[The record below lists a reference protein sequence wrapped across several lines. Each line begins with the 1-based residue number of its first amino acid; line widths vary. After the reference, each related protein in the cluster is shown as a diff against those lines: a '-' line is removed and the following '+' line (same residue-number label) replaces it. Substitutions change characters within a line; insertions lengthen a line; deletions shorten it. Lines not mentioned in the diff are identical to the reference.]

1 MDENNISGS
10 KQFHLRSGILVGIF
24 ALCLGLFVA
33 VLYDAQVVNHD
44 AYLARSS
51 TQVTASETVEASRGI
66 ITDRNGKVL
75 VSNRESYTIT
85 IDTDLIEAA
94 EGESHDE
101 AVARTVLRLIR
112 QCQASGVEWTD
123 TLPLSRTEPFVY
135 TTASASSSQRS
146 RLQRYL
152 SENGWSDSEIT
163 AEAPYPAM
171 SASLQA
177 QLGAVNSQLTP
188 QTLMDLMWADFGL
201 EDADLGC
208 TEEEARLVIGV
219 LYELRLRSA
228 SITYNPYVFAEDVPV
243 EFISLVN
250 DGGFDGVVIES
261 TSVRQYNTTYAA
273 QLLGQ
278 VGAFSSKEERDSFN
292 AAYNAAKEAGEDTTG
307 LHYFAAD
314 DTVGKSGVELA
325 FESYL
330 KGIDGE
336 RLITT
341 NEEGKI
347 TGELYSVEPQPG
359 GTVALTID
367 IDFQAAVEEALAKTV
382 SAMNEE
388 DGDTSRGAA
397 AVVLSVE
404 NSDVLALASYPTYDP
419 AKYYSD
425 YNSILNTD
433 GNPLRNRATT
443 GTYAPGSTFKPCT
456 AVAAL
461 ETGAVSLTEKVNC
474 PGLWYYPNT
483 HDYTK
488 CAVYPGRHGKVNITK
503 ALEVSCNCFFC
514 EMGYRLGID
523 TLSEYATAFGLG
535 QSTGI
540 ELGEETGVL
549 AGPEHSAA
557 VNQMWYGGNTVQ
569 AAIGQSDHLFTP
581 LQLASY
587 IATLVRGG
595 TRYDA
600 HLLKSVTA
608 YDGSEILYEH
618 EPEVLSEVEISASTL
633 SAVKE
638 GMYSLT
644 TSGSLARYFK
654 DCIVSAGAKTGTAQI
669 NENTTNNGVF
679 VCFAPYE
686 DPEIALAIVIERGG
700 SGSALAST
708 AVEILNAYFAPG
720 DVGIALVPE
729 GTLLP

>member
-24 ALCLGLFVA
+24 ALCLGLFIA

-163 AEAPYPAM
+163 AESPYPAM

-208 TEEEARLVIGV
+208 TEEEARLVLGV
-219 LYELRLRSA
+219 LYELELRRMVGNGFYVA
-228 SITYNPYVFAEDVPV
+228 PYVFTEDVTV
-243 EFISLVN
+243 DFISLLN
-250 DGGFDGVVIES
+250 DGGFDGVVVE
-261 TSVRQYNTTYAA
+261 TRSVRQYDTDYAA
-273 QLLGQ
+273 HILGRT
-278 VGAFSSKEERDSFN
+278 GAIQSAEELNALNADWQAARD
-292 AAYNAAKEAGEDTTG
+292 AGEDTSAY
-307 LHYFAAD
+307 HQYD
-314 DTVGKSGVELA
+314 MEDTVGRDGVEQA

-330 KGIDGE
+330 RGKDGT

-341 NEEGKI
+341 DEEGKT
-347 TGELYSVEPQPG
+347 TGELYSIQPEPG

-367 IDFQAAVEEALAKTV
+367 IDFQAQVEEILARRV
-382 SAMNEE
+382 EEMNAE
-388 DGDTSRGAA
+388 DGLETRGAG

-404 NSDVLALASYPTYDP
+404 DSSVLALASYPNYSQRTYAEDLEALYADP
-419 AKYYSD
+419 
-425 YNSILNTD
+425 
-433 GNPLRNRATT
+433 GMPFFNRATG
-443 GTYAPGSTFKPCT
+443 GTYAPGSTFKPLT

-461 ETGAVSLTEKVNC
+461 EESVISTTSIINATGHWTYPGYPQSYANC
-474 PGLWYYPNT
+474 WIYNSYG
-483 HDYTK
+483 
-488 CAVYPGRHGKVNITK
+488 GRHGRINVSQ
-503 ALEVSCNCFFC
+503 ALTESCNYFFA
-514 EMGYRLGID
+514 ELGYQLGLD
-523 TLSEYATAFGLG
+523 TLNEYIAAFGLG

-540 ELGEETGVL
+540 ELSVGTAPEGEAGMDL
-549 AGPEHSAA
+549 APWAA
-557 VNQMWYGGNTVQ
+557 FGQANQLY
-569 AAIGQSDHLFTP
+569 TP
-581 LQLASY
+581 LQLANY
-587 IATLVRGG
+587 VATLLRGG
-595 TRYDA
+595 TRYDV
-600 HLLKSVTA
+600 HLLDTVST
-608 YDGSEILYEH
+608 YDGSSVLYTH
-618 EPEVLSEVEISASTL
+618 EPETLSQIEISDETL
-633 SAVKE
+633 AAVKK
-638 GMYSLT
+638 GMGDLVT
-644 TSGSLARYFK
+644 RGSVARYFT
-654 DCIVSAGAKTGTAQI
+654 DCIVSAGAKTGSAQTG
-669 NENTTNNGVF
+669 EEVANGVF
-679 VCFAPYE
+679 VCFAPF
-686 DPEIALAIVIERGG
+686 DAPEIAVAIVIEKGG
-700 SGSALAST
+700 SGAALAST

>member
-163 AEAPYPAM
+163 AEAPYPSM

-208 TEEEARLVIGV
+208 TEEEARLVLGV
-219 LYELRLRSA
+219 LYELELRRLVGNGFYVA
-228 SITYNPYVFAEDVPV
+228 PYVFTEDVTV
-243 EFISLVN
+243 DFISLLN
-250 DGGFDGVVIES
+250 DGGFDGVVVE
-261 TSVRQYNTTYAA
+261 TRSVRQYDTDYAA
-273 QLLGQ
+273 HILGRT
-278 VGAFSSKEERDSFN
+278 GAIQSAEELNALNADWQAVRD
-292 AAYNAAKEAGEDTTG
+292 AGEDTSAY
-307 LHYFAAD
+307 HQYD
-314 DTVGKSGVELA
+314 MEDTVGRDGVEQA

-330 KGIDGE
+330 RGKDGT

-341 NEEGKI
+341 DEEGKT
-347 TGELYSVEPQPG
+347 TGELYSIQPEPG

-367 IDFQAAVEEALAKTV
+367 IDFQAQVEEILARRV
-382 SAMNEE
+382 EEMNAE
-388 DGDTSRGAA
+388 DGLETRGAG

-404 NSDVLALASYPTYDP
+404 DSSVLALASYPNYSQRTYAEDLEALYADP
-419 AKYYSD
+419 AM
-425 YNSILNTD
+425 
-433 GNPLRNRATT
+433 PFFNRVTG
-443 GTYAPGSTFKPCT
+443 GTYAPGSTFKPLT

-461 ETGAVSLTEKVNC
+461 EEGIITPTSIINATGEWRY
-474 PGLWYYPNT
+474 PGSPN
-483 HDYTK
+483 DVARCWIYRS
-488 CAVYPGRHGKVNITK
+488 YGGRHGRINVSQAIT
-503 ALEVSCNCFFC
+503 ESCNYFFA
-514 EMGYRLGID
+514 EMGYQLGLD
-523 TLSEYATAFGLG
+523 TLNEYIAAFGLG
-535 QSTGI
+535 QPTGI
-540 ELGEETGVL
+540 ELGESLGTAPEGEVGQDL
-549 AGPEHSAA
+549 APWAGF
-557 VNQMWYGGNTVQ
+557 GQ
-569 AAIGQSDHLFTP
+569 ADMLFTP
-581 LQLASY
+581 LQTANYL
-587 IATLVRGG
+587 ATLLRGG
-595 TRYDA
+595 TRYDV
-600 HLLKSVTA
+600 HLLDTVTA
-608 YDGSEILYEH
+608 YDGSEVLHRH
-618 EPEVLSEVEISASTL
+618 ESQVLSEFTISDETL
-633 SAVKE
+633 AAVKK
-638 GMYSLT
+638 GMGDLVT
-644 TSGSLARYFK
+644 RGSISRYFT
-654 DCIVSAGAKTGTAQI
+654 DCIVSAGAKTGSAQTG
-669 NENTTNNGVF
+669 EELANGLF
-679 VCFAPYE
+679 ICFAPFD
-686 DPEIALAIVIERGG
+686 DPEIAVAIVIERADA
-700 SGSALAST
+700 GSALSST

>member
-208 TEEEARLVIGV
+208 TEEEARLVLGV
-219 LYELRLRSA
+219 LYELELRRLVGNGFYVA
-228 SITYNPYVFAEDVPV
+228 PYVFTEDVTV
-243 EFISLVN
+243 DFISLLN
-250 DGGFDGVVIES
+250 DGGFDGVVVE
-261 TSVRQYNTTYAA
+261 TRSVRQYDTDYAA
-273 QLLGQ
+273 HILGRT
-278 VGAFSSKEERDSFN
+278 GAIQSAEELNALNADWQAVRD
-292 AAYNAAKEAGEDTTG
+292 AGEDTSAY
-307 LHYFAAD
+307 HQYD
-314 DTVGKSGVELA
+314 MEDTVGRDGVEQA

-330 KGIDGE
+330 RGKDGT

-341 NEEGKI
+341 DEEGKT
-347 TGELYSVEPQPG
+347 TGELYSIQPEPG

-367 IDFQAAVEEALAKTV
+367 IDFQAQVEEILARRV
-382 SAMNEE
+382 EEMNAE
-388 DGDTSRGAA
+388 DGLETRGAG

-404 NSDVLALASYPTYDP
+404 DSSVLALASYPNYSQRTYAEDLEALYADP
-419 AKYYSD
+419 AM
-425 YNSILNTD
+425 
-433 GNPLRNRATT
+433 PFFNRVTG
-443 GTYAPGSTFKPCT
+443 GTYAPGSTFKPLT

-461 ETGAVSLTEKVNC
+461 EEGVISTNSIINATGHWTYPGYPQSYANC
-474 PGLWYYPNT
+474 WIYNSYG
-483 HDYTK
+483 
-488 CAVYPGRHGKVNITK
+488 GRHGRINVSQAIT
-503 ALEVSCNCFFC
+503 ESCNYFFA
-514 EMGYRLGID
+514 ELGYQLGLD
-523 TLSEYATAFGLG
+523 TLNEYIAAFGLG
-535 QSTGI
+535 QPTGI
-540 ELGEETGVL
+540 ELGESLGTAPEGEAGQDL
-549 AGPEHSAA
+549 APWAGF
-557 VNQMWYGGNTVQ
+557 GQ
-569 AAIGQSDHLFTP
+569 ADMLFTP
-581 LQLASY
+581 LQTANYL
-587 IATLVRGG
+587 ATLLRGG
-595 TRYDA
+595 TRYDV
-600 HLLKSVTA
+600 HLLDTVTA
-608 YDGSEILYEH
+608 YDGSEVLHRH
-618 EPEVLSEVEISASTL
+618 ESQVLSEFTISDETL
-633 SAVKE
+633 AAVKK
-638 GMYSLT
+638 GMGDLVT
-644 TSGSLARYFK
+644 RGSISRYFT
-654 DCIVSAGAKTGTAQI
+654 DCIVSAGAKTGSAQTG
-669 NENTTNNGVF
+669 EELANGLF
-679 VCFAPYE
+679 ICFAPFD
-686 DPEIALAIVIERGG
+686 DPEIAVAIVIERADA
-700 SGSALAST
+700 GSALSST

>member
-24 ALCLGLFVA
+24 ALCLGLFIA

-388 DGDTSRGAA
+388 DGDTSRGAG

-404 NSDVLALASYPTYDP
+404 DSSVLALASYPTYDP

-443 GTYAPGSTFKPCT
+443 GTYAPGSTFKPLT

-654 DCIVSAGAKTGTAQI
+654 DCIVSAGAKTGTAEI

>member
-1 MDENNISGS
+1 MEEE
-10 KQFHLRSGILVGIF
+10 KQFKHRSSILLGIF
-24 ALCLGLFVA
+24 ILCLLLFCVI
-33 VLYDAQVVNHD
+33 LYDAQVVNRD
-44 AYLARSS
+44 EYLAKSS
-51 TQVTASETVEASRGI
+51 SQVTTTQAVEASRGI
-66 ITDRNGKVL
+66 VTDRNGKVL
-75 VSNRESYTIT
+75 VSNREIYTVT
-85 IDTDLIEAA
+85 LDLSLIPDV
-94 EGESHDE
+94 EGEE
-101 AVARTVLRLIR
+101 RGVTVSRAILRLLEL
-112 QCQASGVEWTD
+112 CQEQGVEWTD
-123 TLPLSRTEPFVY
+123 TLPITTTEPFVY
-135 TTASASSSQRS
+135 TTATAGTNNRTWFEK
-146 RLQRYL
+146 YL
-152 SENGWSDSEIT
+152 KERKWSDKVLT
-163 AEAPYPAM
+163 ADDPYPRMTEDLRKKLDADDN
-171 SASLQA
+171 
-177 QLGAVNSQLTP
+177 VLTP
-188 QTLMDLMWADFGL
+188 QTVLELMREDFGID
-201 EDADLGC
+201 ESFTDQ
-208 TEEEARLVIGV
+208 EARLVIGV

-307 LHYFAAD
+307 LHYYAAD

-679 VCFAPYE
+679 VCFAPY
-686 DPEIALAIVIERGG
+686 DYPEIALAIVIERGG

-708 AVEILNAYFAPG
+708 AVEILNAYFADSDIG
-720 DVGIALVPE
+720 TAMIPE
-729 GTLLP
+729 GSLLP